1 MSQSGNA
8 GKRRGKHDSSE
19 SSASSEAPDERPFE
33 EQLDELD
40 AIVATLEEGK
50 LPLDEALTL
59 YERGMRLA
67 QACQRRL
74 DDAALRVSRLRA
86 AANPSESGA
95 NGDAAFILESI
106 EIDGV

>member
-1 MSQSGNA
+1 MSQNGDE
-8 GKRRGKHDSSE
+8 GKRRGKRG
-19 SSASSEAPDERPFE
+19 APAMPDDRPFE

-40 AIVATLEEGK
+40 TIVATLEEGK
-50 LPLDEALTL
+50 LPLDEALAL

-74 DDAALRVSRLRA
+74 DEAELRVRRLRPSGEPANSA
-86 AANPSESGA
+86 ATGEE
-95 NGDAAFILESI
+95 AFVLDTI

>member
-1 MSQSGNA
+1 MKQTGDES
-8 GKRRGKHDSSE
+8 KRRGKRDSSE
-19 SSASSEAPDERPFE
+19 TPDERSFE

-40 AIVATLEEGK
+40 TIVSTLEEGK

-74 DDAALRVSRLRA
+74 DEAELRVSRLRA
-86 AANPSESGA
+86 AGDTTESGETA
-95 NGDAAFILESI
+95 GGAYILEAI

>member
-1 MSQSGNA
+1 MRQPGDE
-8 GKRRGKHDSSE
+8 GKRRGKRG
-19 SSASSEAPDERPFE
+19 AAEAPDERPFE

-40 AIVATLEEGK
+40 AIVATLEDGK

-67 QACQRRL
+67 QSCQRRL
-74 DDAALRVSRLRA
+74 DDAELRVSRLRA
-86 AANPSESGA
+86 AGDPADGDVSGD
-95 NGDAAFILESI
+95 GAFILEAI